1 MKKKR
6 EPTAVPRSSL
16 EFLFVAT
23 RILLALAA
31 VAETRR
37 TGTRDDALPFS
48 TMLPSVLH
56 CSLPLSSTSP
66 SSICFSLL
74 GCLLRQSKALTMAI
88 GSILYVG
95 LCKVCVVN
103 LLVFQQDYAK
113 PFQLRVCFHQ
123 NVRVIL
129 DLI

>member
-6 EPTAVPRSSL
+6 EPAAVPRSSL

-48 TMLPSVLH
+48 TMLSSVTVGT
-56 CSLPLSSTSP
+56 SLTSP
-66 SSICFSLL
+66 SHSSIFFAAWLPL
-74 GCLLRQSKALTMAI
+74 K
-88 GSILYVG
+88 
-95 LCKVCVVN
+95 KKE
-103 LLVFQQDYAK
+103 K
-113 PFQLRVCFHQ
+113 PCSW
-123 NVRVIL
+123 
-129 DLI
+129 